1 MSKSSSSSLS
11 RGSIATSTELLD
23 SSDEPGIIDSGEQR
37 RTKTLQEDG
46 SKSPR
51 RMKHAQKTNF
61 TPKKSPKALRKTTKS
76 ASNTGVKLSRKHAKG
91 FSAETVSMIALP
103 TCEVSVDEKFEEE
116 RKRSAVENFLASP
129 RRLAVCPVVTHQPVN
144 PSLPSSPNHPSTPA
158 KLTFSDV
165 IIAASAAKAMSLK
178 SRNEV
183 APPTEE
189 EVVERQCRRLLS
201 LSQRWVLQKTTE
213 YATIHR
219 GKIILIT
226 NFNEQCKEI
235 HNFPAVYSVYVC
247 SESMERGSRG

>member
-23 SSDEPGIIDSGEQR
+23 SSDEPGITDSGEQR

-76 ASNTGVKLSRKHAKG
+76 ASNSGVKLSRKHAKG

-144 PSLPSSPNHPSTPA
+144 SSLPSSPNHPSTPA

-201 LSQRWVLQKTTE
+201 LSQRWVLQKTLRICYNSQRE
-213 YATIHR
+213 NH
-219 GKIILIT
+219 
-226 NFNEQCKEI
+226 FN
-235 HNFPAVYSVYVC
+235 H
-247 SESMERGSRG
+247 

>member
-1 MSKSSSSSLS
+1 MSKSSSLS

-76 ASNTGVKLSRKHAKG
+76 TSNTGVKLSRKHAKR
-91 FSAETVSMIALP
+91 FSAETVPMIALP

-144 PSLPSSPNHPSTPA
+144 SSSPNHPSTPA

-201 LSQRWVLQKTTE
+201 LSQRWVLQKT
-213 YATIHR
+213 
-219 GKIILIT
+219 
-226 NFNEQCKEI
+226 
-235 HNFPAVYSVYVC
+235 
-247 SESMERGSRG
+247 

>member
-1 MSKSSSSSLS
+1 MSKSSSLS

-23 SSDEPGIIDSGEQR
+23 SSDEPGITDSGEQR

-76 ASNTGVKLSRKHAKG
+76 TSNTGVKLSRKHAKG

-129 RRLAVCPVVTHQPVN
+129 RRLAVCPVVTPQPVN
-144 PSLPSSPNHPSTPA
+144 PSTPA

-165 IIAASAAKAMSLK
+165 IIAAAAAKAMSLK
-178 SRNEV
+178 SRSEV
-183 APPTEE
+183 APPTED
-189 EVVERQCRRLLS
+189 EVVERKCRRLLS
-201 LSQRWVLQKTTE
+201 LSQRCDCKKTYEIVL
-213 YATIHR
+213 
-219 GKIILIT
+219 
-226 NFNEQCKEI
+226 N
-235 HNFPAVYSVYVC
+235 
-247 SESMERGSRG
+247 